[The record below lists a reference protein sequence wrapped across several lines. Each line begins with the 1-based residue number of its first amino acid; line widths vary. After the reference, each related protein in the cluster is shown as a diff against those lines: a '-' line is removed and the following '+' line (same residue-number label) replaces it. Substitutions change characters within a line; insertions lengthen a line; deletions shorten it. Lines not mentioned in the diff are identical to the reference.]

1 MSDLTCITC
10 GSSGMVGSSSDSL
23 VDLMPGSGV
32 YWGPVH
38 SGIFGNNSRYD

>member
-10 GSSGMVGSSSDSL
+10 GSSGMVGSSNANL

-32 YWGPVH
+32 NWRPIYC
-38 SGIFGNNSRYD
+38 GIYGNKSRYE